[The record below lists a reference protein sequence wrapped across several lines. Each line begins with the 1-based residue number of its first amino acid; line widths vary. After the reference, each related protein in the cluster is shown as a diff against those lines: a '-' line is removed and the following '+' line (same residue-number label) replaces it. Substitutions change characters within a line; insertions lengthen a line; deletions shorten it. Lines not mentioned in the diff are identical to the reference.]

1 MKHKIILCFFLLI
14 AFIRSTCM
22 NFEKDELEYSK
33 GLEANQNYEKKKRED
48 CEKAKT
54 MKDGPR
60 KNALLAECE

>member
-1 MKHKIILCFFLLI
+1 
-14 AFIRSTCM
+14 M